1 MIQKDGRWSIIECGS
16 RCVALFGFL
25 PLSEGDVEVAKI
37 VPMLGIVG
45 VELGDALGCSESV
58 LGGVVLLFDGGEK
71 RKEFKVVLIFFEEF

>member
-1 MIQKDGRWSIIECGS
+1 M
-16 RCVALFGFL
+16 
-25 PLSEGDVEVAKI
+25 EVAKI